1 MLSSAFNG
9 LRDAPE
15 DIQVALQ
22 SIRRHLGMEVAYISE
37 FVGNDSVFRTVDAPG
52 LEHMIKAGDRIS
64 LDAVYCRHILA
75 GRLPELMAD
84 TADHEL
90 AQSIPITAAVPI
102 GAHMSVPIRR
112 KDGSAIGMFCCLS
125 PTPNRTL
132 NDRDLQVMRVFADL
146 AAADFV
152 RREEKDRAT
161 ASKQHELREVMEQ
174 RSFTMVFQ
182 PIWSFV
188 GHRPAGFEALC
199 RFTKEPYRSPD
210 RWFDDAFAV
219 GLGVDL
225 ELAVIGAALGALAWL
240 SEDTY
245 LSVNVSPETI
255 LSDRLGPTLAGVPS
269 GRLVV
274 EITEHAEVRDY
285 PALVEALK
293 PLRAA
298 GIRVA
303 IDDAGAGYS
312 SLQHIVQLQ
321 PDIIKLDMSLTRSVD
336 LDPARRALAA
346 ALIFF
351 AAETGCAIVAEG
363 IETESEMETL
373 RLLGV
378 ASGQGY
384 FISRPL
390 DETGVR
396 GLLGLNAAQRR
407 A

>member
-1 MLSSAFNG
+1 MLSSAFSG
-9 LRDAPE
+9 LKDASE
-15 DIQVALQ
+15 DIQIALQ
-22 SIRRHLGMEVAYISE
+22 SIRKHLGMEVAYISE
-37 FVGNDSVFRTVDAPG
+37 FVGNESVFRTVDAPG

-84 TADHEL
+84 TADHEFT
-90 AQSIPITAAVPI
+90 QSIPITRAVPI

-125 PTPNRTL
+125 PNPNRTL

-152 RREEKDRAT
+152 RREEADRAK
-161 ASKQHELREVMEQ
+161 ASKQHDLQEVMAR
-174 RSFTMVFQ
+174 RSFAMVFQ

-188 GHRPAGFEALC
+188 GQRPAGFEALC

-210 RWFDDAFAV
+210 RWFGDAFAV

-225 ELAVIGAALGALAWL
+225 ELSVIEAALEALAWL
-240 SEDTY
+240 PDPVY
-245 LSVNVSPETI
+245 LAVNVSPETI
-255 LSDRLGPTLAGVPS
+255 LSGRLGPALAGVPA

-285 PALVEALK
+285 PGLVEALK
-293 PLRAA
+293 PLRTA
-298 GIRVA
+298 GIRLA

-346 ALIFF
+346 ALIYF

-378 ASGQGY
+378 SSGQGY

-396 GLLGLNAAQRR
+396 SLLGLDAERR
-407 A
+407 TA

>member
-1 MLSSAFNG
+1 MLTSAFSG
-9 LRDAPE
+9 LKDASE
-15 DIQVALQ
+15 DIQIALQ
-22 SIRRHLGMEVAYISE
+22 SIRKHLGMEVAYISE
-37 FVGNDSVFRTVDAPG
+37 FVGDESVFRTVDAPG

-75 GRLPELMAD
+75 GRLPELIAD
-84 TADHEL
+84 TADYEL
-90 AQSIPITAAVPI
+90 AQSIPITKAVPI

-125 PTPNRTL
+125 PHPNRTL

-152 RREEKDRAT
+152 RREESDRAT
-161 ASKQHELREVMEQ
+161 ASKQQDLKEVMAQ

-188 GHRPAGFEALC
+188 GQRPAGLEALC

-210 RWFDDAFAV
+210 RWFHDAFAV
-219 GLGVDL
+219 GLGTDL
-225 ELAVIGAALGALAWL
+225 ELSVIKTALEAFAWL
-240 SEDTY
+240 PDHVY

-255 LSDRLGPTLAGVPS
+255 LSGRLGPMLTGIPA

-285 PALVEALK
+285 PRLVEALK
-293 PLRAA
+293 PLRTA
-298 GIRVA
+298 GIRLA

-346 ALIFF
+346 ALIYF

-378 ASGQGY
+378 SSGQGY

-390 DETGVR
+390 DETGLR
-396 GLLGLNAAQRR
+396 GLLGMHADQRT